1 MEKNIK
7 AITLGTLHKELFFN
21 KKVSISFDT
30 ITNTDDVDLNV
41 LVQIEPPSIKNT
53 TEAIIKNQNKF
64 DIIFAWN
71 NDILNKCTN
80 SVLFPFGSC
89 WIKDEDQKV
98 HEKTKEI
105 SIIASVKRQTMGHNL
120 RHNIIQSNIMNLDL
134 FGNGYNPIE
143 DKITALKDYRFS
155 LIIENEKIDNWFTE
169 KIIDCL
175 TTGTIPVYW
184 GCPNI
189 DDYFDTRGFIIVD
202 SIEDLIIKKNMLNKT
217 TYSEMLPY
225 IKINFGLAKKYTD
238 FWSRIEDEINKKLNV

>member
-30 ITNTDDVDLNV
+30 ITNTSDVDLNV
-41 LVQIEPPSIKNT
+41 LVQIEPPSIINT
-53 TEAIIKNQNKF
+53 TQAIIKNQNKF

-71 NDILNKCTN
+71 NDILNKCGN

-120 RHNIIQSNIMNLDL
+120 RHNIIQSNLINLDL

-143 DKITALKDYRFS
+143 NKITALKDYRFS
-155 LIIENEKIDNWFTE
+155 LIIENEKMDNWFTE

-189 DDYFDTRGFIIVD
+189 GNYFDTRGFIIVD
-202 SIEDLIIKKNMLNKT
+202 SIEELISKKNMLNET

-238 FWSRIEDEINKKLNV
+238 FWSRVEEEINKKLNA